1 MDENSNI
8 RIVADGEVFVYV
20 GADRTVYVDR
30 FGPGDIELERTALS
44 VHPCPWHSCRFLA
57 WLVLKTYPSFQ
68 SSGGNRVID
77 VFLTRD
83 LALLNEIFEI
93 DFGR

>member
-30 FGPGDIELERTALS
+30 FGPVDIELERTALS
-44 VHPCPWHSCRFLA
+44 IHPCPWHSCRFLA
-57 WLVLKTYPSFQ
+57 
-68 SSGGNRVID
+68 
-77 VFLTRD
+77 
-83 LALLNEIFEI
+83 
-93 DFGR
+93 